1 MNEIDKMRN
10 SQLADMEKPEIQAS
24 FIHAKKLV
32 AQLRMMSTY
41 DDGFREVLEE
51 LVPGIPSTS
60 VICPPFYCDHG
71 HGIRLGEHVFV
82 NANCTFLDG
91 GGFPHRST
99 YIDRAQCTDLY
110 STSSGRLHNPTRTQ
124 RVCISRNYRR
134 RLLDRRR
141 SYSLSRSKNRSSLYY
156 RSRKCRN

>member
-71 HGIRLGEHVFV
+71 HGLSLIHISE
-82 NANCTFLDG
+82 
-91 GGFPHRST
+91 
-99 YIDRAQCTDLY
+99 
-110 STSSGRLHNPTRTQ
+110 PTRH
-124 RVCISRNYRR
+124 YP
-134 RLLDRRR
+134 
-141 SYSLSRSKNRSSLYY
+141 LSRMPSSA
-156 RSRKCRN
+156 

>member
-51 LVPGIPSTS
+51 FVPGIPSTS
-60 VICPPFYCDHG
+60 VSCPPFYCG
-71 HGIRLGEHVFV
+71 LG
-82 NANCTFLDG
+82 L
-91 GGFPHRST
+91 P
-99 YIDRAQCTDLY
+99 LL
-110 STSSGRLHNPTRTQ
+110 SSVHHFTVIMDTA
-124 RVCISRNYRR
+124 SA
-134 RLLDRRR
+134 
-141 SYSLSRSKNRSSLYY
+141 
-156 RSRKCRN
+156 

>member
-60 VICPPFYCDHG
+60 VICPPFYTKNS
-71 HGIRLGEHVFV
+71 I
-82 NANCTFLDG
+82 N
-91 GGFPHRST
+91 
-99 YIDRAQCTDLY
+99 IK
-110 STSSGRLHNPTRTQ
+110 
-124 RVCISRNYRR
+124 
-134 RLLDRRR
+134 
-141 SYSLSRSKNRSSLYY
+141 SKKVLFIF
-156 RSRKCRN
+156 CAI

>member
-91 GGFPHRST
+91 RST

-110 STSSGRLHNPTRTQ
+110 STSSGRLHNPTRPQ

>member
-1 MNEIDKMRN
+1 MLRSMCNNFRKWKSSYRVFIVFLSVLVFTFIREDYLRHPLRRACLCEC
-10 SQLADMEKPEIQAS
+10 QLYI
-24 FIHAKKLV
+24 
-32 AQLRMMSTY
+32 
-41 DDGFREVLEE
+41 FRRW
-51 LVPGIPSTS
+51 I
-60 VICPPFYCDHG
+60 YH
-71 HGIRLGEHVFV
+71 
-82 NANCTFLDG
+82 
-91 GGFPHRST
+91 HRST
-99 YIDRAQCTDLY
+99 YIDRTQCTDLY

>member
-82 NANCTFLDG
+82 NANCTF
-91 GGFPHRST
+91 FRWWIYHHRST

-110 STSSGRLHNPTRTQ
+110 STSSGRLHNPTRPQ

>member
-51 LVPGIPSTS
+51 LVPGIPLPLLSS
-60 VICPPFYCDHG
+60 VHHFTVIMDT
-71 HGIRLGEHVFV
+71 
-82 NANCTFLDG
+82 A
-91 GGFPHRST
+91 S
-99 YIDRAQCTDLY
+99 A
-110 STSSGRLHNPTRTQ
+110 
-124 RVCISRNYRR
+124 
-134 RLLDRRR
+134 
-141 SYSLSRSKNRSSLYY
+141 
-156 RSRKCRN
+156 

>member
-82 NANCTFLDG
+82 NANW
-91 GGFPHRST
+91 
-99 YIDRAQCTDLY
+99 
-110 STSSGRLHNPTRTQ
+110 TSSGRLHNPTRPQ

>member
-71 HGIRLGEHVFV
+71 HGIRLGEACLCECQLYIFRWWIYH
-82 NANCTFLDG
+82 
-91 GGFPHRST
+91 HRST

-110 STSSGRLHNPTRTQ
+110 STSSGRLHNPTRPQ

>member
-91 GGFPHRST
+91 
-99 YIDRAQCTDLY
+99 IQCI
-110 STSSGRLHNPTRTQ
+110 Q
-124 RVCISRNYRR
+124 
-134 RLLDRRR
+134 
-141 SYSLSRSKNRSSLYY
+141 
-156 RSRKCRN
+156 

>member
-60 VICPPFYCDHG
+60 VICPPFYCDHPLRRACLCECQLYIFRWWIY
-71 HGIRLGEHVFV
+71 H
-82 NANCTFLDG
+82 
-91 GGFPHRST
+91 HRST
-99 YIDRAQCTDLY
+99 YIDRTQCTDLY

-156 RSRKCRN
+156 RSWKCRN

>member
-24 FIHAKKLV
+24 FIYAKKLV

-82 NANCTFLDG
+82 NANGSPDKPG
-91 GGFPHRST
+91 GLSIQLCKSEKKEF
-99 YIDRAQCTDLY
+99 YIRY
-110 STSSGRLHNPTRTQ
+110 SS
-124 RVCISRNYRR
+124 
-134 RLLDRRR
+134 
-141 SYSLSRSKNRSSLYY
+141 
-156 RSRKCRN
+156 

>member
-51 LVPGIPSTS
+51 LVPGIPPLLSS
-60 VICPPFYCDHG
+60 VHHFTVIMDT
-71 HGIRLGEHVFV
+71 
-82 NANCTFLDG
+82 A
-91 GGFPHRST
+91 S
-99 YIDRAQCTDLY
+99 A
-110 STSSGRLHNPTRTQ
+110 
-124 RVCISRNYRR
+124 
-134 RLLDRRR
+134 
-141 SYSLSRSKNRSSLYY
+141 
-156 RSRKCRN
+156 

>member
-91 GGFPHRST
+91 GIYHHRST

>member
-51 LVPGIPSTS
+51 LVPGIEMVLRLPSQGCAALYQEPLPLLRCSEHRREEAVVEEKITKKDCRGQS
-60 VICPPFYCDHG
+60 FFVTQFMVPALSNIC
-71 HGIRLGEHVFV
+71 
-82 NANCTFLDG
+82 
-91 GGFPHRST
+91 ST
-99 YIDRAQCTDLY
+99 
-110 STSSGRLHNPTRTQ
+110 
-124 RVCISRNYRR
+124 
-134 RLLDRRR
+134 
-141 SYSLSRSKNRSSLYY
+141 
-156 RSRKCRN
+156 

>member
-82 NANCTFLDG
+82 NANCTFRRWIYH
-91 GGFPHRST
+91 HRST
-99 YIDRAQCTDLY
+99 YIDRTQCTDLY

-156 RSRKCRN
+156 RSWKCRN

>member
-51 LVPGIPSTS
+51 LVPGIPSLLSS
-60 VICPPFYCDHG
+60 VHHFTVIMDT
-71 HGIRLGEHVFV
+71 
-82 NANCTFLDG
+82 A
-91 GGFPHRST
+91 S
-99 YIDRAQCTDLY
+99 A
-110 STSSGRLHNPTRTQ
+110 
-124 RVCISRNYRR
+124 
-134 RLLDRRR
+134 
-141 SYSLSRSKNRSSLYY
+141 
-156 RSRKCRN
+156 

>member
-60 VICPPFYCDHG
+60 VICPPFLLTSAVIINEKITWIALTGC
-71 HGIRLGEHVFV
+71 
-82 NANCTFLDG
+82 FLILCG
-91 GGFPHRST
+91 VYLAERKT
-99 YIDRAQCTDLY
+99 
-110 STSSGRLHNPTRTQ
+110 NPTFEAK
-124 RVCISRNYRR
+124 S
-134 RLLDRRR
+134 
-141 SYSLSRSKNRSSLYY
+141 
-156 RSRKCRN
+156 

>member
-51 LVPGIPSTS
+51 LVPVSLPLLSS
-60 VICPPFYCDHG
+60 VHHFTVIMDT
-71 HGIRLGEHVFV
+71 
-82 NANCTFLDG
+82 A
-91 GGFPHRST
+91 S
-99 YIDRAQCTDLY
+99 A
-110 STSSGRLHNPTRTQ
+110 
-124 RVCISRNYRR
+124 
-134 RLLDRRR
+134 
-141 SYSLSRSKNRSSLYY
+141 
-156 RSRKCRN
+156 